1 MVCVVLDAEGNEC
14 GADEKTAETPSNC
27 HLVRLRKEENCPR
40 AEDESHGDRS
50 FEIQPARRAHSSV
63 RGREMAFDLGTCVAQ
78 ERATRL
84 ERDFL
89 GIRHVFSGR
98 RAGDR
103 RPR

>member
-27 HLVRLRKEENCPR
+27 HRIRLRKEENRPG
-40 AEDESHGDRS
+40 AEDESNGDRS
-50 FEIQPARRAHSSV
+50 LEIQPARRTHSSV
-63 RGREMAFDLGTCVAQ
+63 RGREMAFDLDTRVAE

-84 ERDFL
+84 ECDFL
-89 GIRHVFSGR
+89 DIRHVFSGR

>member
-14 GADEKTAETPSNC
+14 GAGEQTAETPSNC
-27 HLVRLRKEENCPR
+27 HRIWLSKEENRPG
-40 AEDESHGDRS
+40 ADNESHGDRS
-50 FEIQPARRAHSSV
+50 LEIQPARRAHSSV
-63 RGREMAFDLGTCVAQ
+63 RGREMAFDLGTRVAE

>member
-1 MVCVVLDAEGNEC
+1 LDAEGNEG

-27 HLVRLRKEENCPR
+27 HRIRLRKEENRPG
-40 AEDESHGDRS
+40 ADDESHGDRS
-50 FEIQPARRAHSSV
+50 LEIQPARRTHSSV
-63 RGREMAFDLGTCVAQ
+63 RGREMAFDLDTRVTE

-89 GIRHVFSGR
+89 DIRHLFSGR

-103 RPR
+103 RPRLGR